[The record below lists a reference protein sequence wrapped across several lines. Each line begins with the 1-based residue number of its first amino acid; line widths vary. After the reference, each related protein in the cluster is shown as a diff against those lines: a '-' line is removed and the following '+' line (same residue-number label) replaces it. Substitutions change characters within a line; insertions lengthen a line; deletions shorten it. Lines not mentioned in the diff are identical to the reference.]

1 MANWKVMVNKELAD
15 KLRKEL
21 AEKVM
26 AGNSVL

>member
-1 MANWKVMVNKELAD
+1 MVHQELAD

-26 AGNSVL
+26 AGKSL